1 MLNRKEFRQKIAGL
15 ASRNQIQNLEGV
27 WGMFGE
33 GQEQN
38 TWNSVEVKDEV
49 GEVGRD
55 QTTQGLECHTTGL
68 GGQ

>member
-1 MLNRKEFRQKIAGL
+1 
-15 ASRNQIQNLEGV
+15 
-27 WGMFGE
+27 MFGE

-38 TWNSVEVKDEV
+38 AWNSEEVKDEV

-55 QTTQGLECHTTGL
+55 QTTQGLESHTTGL